1 GVQQK
6 LSAEKK
12 KSLCIFLNAQ
22 GAECEVGEE
31 GALHDQQA
39 SSDDAHPPKGNR
51 TAEEELEI
59 YISKVLPL
67 KNGEKYETKQKALSI
82 CKLFSHNLTRTKV
95 RIYDPIVGERRLSLH
110 QLLSELVV
118 YREYPWAALSQ
129 IATDW
134 ARCVSGSPHLTAHL
148 GPRRRYKP
156 GPMGSIAF

>member
-1 GVQQK
+1 MTSSEKFKEIFKKVLQEEFSK
-6 LSAEKK
+6 NSAEKK

-82 CKLFSHNLTRTKV
+82 
-95 RIYDPIVGERRLSLH
+95 
-110 QLLSELVV
+110 
-118 YREYPWAALSQ
+118 
-129 IATDW
+129 
-134 ARCVSGSPHLTAHL
+134 
-148 GPRRRYKP
+148 
-156 GPMGSIAF
+156 